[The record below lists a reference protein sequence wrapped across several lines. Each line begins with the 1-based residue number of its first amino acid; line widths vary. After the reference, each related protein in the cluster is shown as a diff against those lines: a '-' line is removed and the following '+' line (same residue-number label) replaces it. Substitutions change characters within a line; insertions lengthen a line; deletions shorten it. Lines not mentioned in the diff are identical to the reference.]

1 MEWGTNMRTLLAL
14 IFGLMPI
21 ILASTA
27 SAVEKET
34 FVIDTAA
41 DLAAL
46 CSAAPDDPYQQQALH
61 FCHGFVVGAYHYHL
75 KSTGGP
81 EGSGFV
87 CMPDPAPSRDQAIG
101 EFVAWLDSHPVQKS
115 EDAVDALFK
124 WAAERFP
131 CD

>member
-1 MEWGTNMRTLLAL
+1 MRTPCAL
-14 IFGLMPI
+14 ILGL
-21 ILASTA
+21 LLFTFAGTA
-27 SAVEKET
+27 SAVETEN
-34 FVIDTAA
+34 FIVDTAG
-41 DLAAL
+41 DLAVL
-46 CSAAPDDPYQQQALH
+46 CSAPSGDPLQPQALH

-87 CMPDPAPSRDQAIG
+87 CMPDPAPSREQAIG

-131 CD
+131 CP